1 MECYILNRIDA
12 IFIGPVP
19 AAYLNGGSMGTKKMS
34 IREAMATSETIR
46 MFNNP
51 LLERLSHVHP
61 ATPFVI
67 YIPVIVGLVYLA
79 ITSTPLSATDIIA
92 SFCIGMLFWT
102 FIEYFLHRFIFH
114 IPQTNRVFKA
124 IYFYSHGIHHDA
136 PRDATRLVMP
146 PGASIP
152 LAVTLFFLF
161 RYFLPLHYLPFMG
174 GFLTGYVIYD
184 FLHFSVHFF
193 QFKNA
198 YFKMIR
204 RNHMMHHYRAPLKNF
219 GFTSPVWDYVG
230 GSYFGSTAA
239 DRNVDD
245 HSGLKP
251 L

>member
-1 MECYILNRIDA
+1 
-12 IFIGPVP
+12 
-19 AAYLNGGSMGTKKMS
+19 
-34 IREAMATSETIR
+34 MAESDTIR
-46 MFNNP
+46 MFENP

-67 YIPVIVGLVYLA
+67 YIPLVAVLLWFS
-79 ITSTPLSATDIIA
+79 ITATRLNA
-92 SFCIGMLFWT
+92 AEFAAALLGGMLFWT
-102 FIEYFLHRFIFH
+102 LVEYFLHRFLFH

-124 IYFYSHGIHHDA
+124 IYFYSHGIHHEK

-152 LAVTLFFLF
+152 LAIGFFFLY
-161 RYFLPLHYLPFMG
+161 RWLLPVHYLAFTG
-174 GFLTGYVIYD
+174 GFITGYLIYD
-184 FLHFSVHFF
+184 FLHFAVHFF
-193 QFKNA
+193 QFKGA

-219 GFTSPVWDYVG
+219 GFTSPLWDFIG
-230 GSYFGSTAA
+230 GSYFGARER
-239 DRNVDD
+239 DKNIDD

>member
-1 MECYILNRIDA
+1 MSST
-12 IFIGPVP
+12 VQ
-19 AAYLNGGSMGTKKMS
+19 KKS
-34 IREAMATSETIR
+34 IKQAMAESETIK

-67 YIPVIVGLVYLA
+67 YIPVVGVLLYYTYLSVPLA
-79 ITSTPLSATDIIA
+79 IAA
-92 SFCIGMLFWT
+92 AAFGIGMLFWT
-102 FIEYFLHRFIFH
+102 VIEYILHRFLFH
-114 IPQTNRVFKA
+114 IPQTNKVFSA

-152 LAVTLFFLF
+152 LAVSLFFLYRWLIPEF
-161 RYFLPLHYLPFMG
+161 YLPFTA
-174 GFLTGYVIYD
+174 GFITGYVIYD

-193 QFKNA
+193 QFKNS

-219 GFTSPVWDYVG
+219 GFTSPFWDFVG
-230 GSYFGSTAA
+230 GSYFGAKPE
-239 DRNVDD
+239 DRQVND

>member
-1 MECYILNRIDA
+1 M
-12 IFIGPVP
+12 
-19 AAYLNGGSMGTKKMS
+19 STTKKPKS

-46 MFNNP
+46 MFQNP

-61 ATPFVI
+61 ATPFLI
-67 YIPVIVGLVYLA
+67 YIPVVIVLGYFSTQTTNLSIPEISAALVAGL
-79 ITSTPLSATDIIA
+79 
-92 SFCIGMLFWT
+92 LFWT
-102 FIEYFLHRFIFH
+102 FVEYCLHRFLFH

-124 IYFYSHGIHHDA
+124 IYFYSHGIHHEK

-152 LAVTLFFLF
+152 LAVGLFFLF
-161 RYFLPLHYLPFMG
+161 RWLLPAYYLPFTA
-174 GFLTGYVIYD
+174 GFITGYLIYD
-184 FLHFSVHFF
+184 FLHFAVHFF
-193 QFKNA
+193 QFRSA

-219 GFTSPVWDYVG
+219 GFTSPFWDFIG
-230 GSYFGSTAA
+230 GSYFRTRKEDKGI
-239 DRNVDD
+239 DD

>member
-1 MECYILNRIDA
+1 MAKR
-12 IFIGPVP
+12 
-19 AAYLNGGSMGTKKMS
+19 MS
-34 IREAMATSETIR
+34 IKEAMEKSETIR
-46 MFNNP
+46 MFENP

-67 YIPVIVGLVYLA
+67 YIPVIGALMYFAVTA
-79 ITSTPLSATDIIA
+79 SALSAGEIFA
-92 SFCIGMLFWT
+92 AFAAGMLFWT

-152 LAVTLFFLF
+152 LAVALFFLF
-161 RYFLPLHYLPFMG
+161 RYASPVYYLPFMG
-174 GFLTGYVIYD
+174 GFITGYVIYD

-193 QFKNA
+193 QFKSA

-204 RNHMMHHYRAPLKNF
+204 RNHMMHHYRAPRKNF
-219 GFTSPVWDYVG
+219 GFTSPFWDYIG

>member
-1 MECYILNRIDA
+1 
-12 IFIGPVP
+12 
-19 AAYLNGGSMGTKKMS
+19 
-34 IREAMATSETIR
+34 MAESETIR
-46 MFNNP
+46 MFKNP
-51 LLERLSHVHP
+51 LLEKLSHVHP

-67 YIPVIVGLVYLA
+67 YIPVVAGLLVF
-79 ITSTPLSATDIIA
+79 ATQSLLWLDLMA
-92 SFCIGMLFWT
+92 AFGLGMLFWT
-102 FIEYFLHRFIFH
+102 FVEYCLHRFLFH
-114 IPQTNRVFKA
+114 IPQTNRVFRA

-152 LAVTLFFLF
+152 LAVGFFF
-161 RYFLPLHYLPFMG
+161 FYRWISPGYYLPFTA
-174 GFLTGYVIYD
+174 GFISGYLIYD

-193 QFKNA
+193 AFKNS

-219 GFTSPVWDYVG
+219 GFTTPVWDYLG
-230 GSYFGSTAA
+230 GSYYGSTAA
-239 DRNVDD
+239 DRGIND

>member
-1 MECYILNRIDA
+1 
-12 IFIGPVP
+12 
-19 AAYLNGGSMGTKKMS
+19 MS
-34 IREAMATSETIR
+34 SSVQRKSIKQAMAESETIR

-67 YIPVIVGLVYLA
+67 YIPVVGVLLYYSYLA
-79 ITSTPLSATDIIA
+79 VPLALLA
-92 SFCIGMLFWT
+92 AAFGLGMLFWT
-102 FIEYFLHRFIFH
+102 FIEYCLHRFLFH
-114 IPQTNRVFKA
+114 IPQTNKVFKA

-152 LAVTLFFLF
+152 LAIGFFFLY
-161 RYFLPLHYLPFMG
+161 RAISPTYYLPFTA
-174 GFLTGYVIYD
+174 GFITGYLIYD

-193 QFKNA
+193 QFKSA

-219 GFTSPVWDYVG
+219 GFTSPVWDYMG
-230 GSYFGSTAA
+230 GSFYGSTPE
-239 DRNVDD
+239 DRNINDQ
-245 HSGLKP
+245 SGLRP